1 MADEKL
7 GGVHMGNS
15 RAAEYREMDFLGTL
29 KLNRGLH
36 KNKLKVKIYK
46 NTQVKKH
53 KSSRYEI
60 KGRLRL
66 GATWNGITH
75 SKTSLVTKESSKL
88 LVNGVFDIYD
98 GCVITVEEGATLQIG
113 SGYLNSNSRI
123 YCFKEITIGDDVAIS
138 EEVVIRDSDNHS
150 ILAPDYEMS
159 KPISIG
165 NHVWIGFRAAIL
177 KGVTIGDG
185 SIIAAGAIVTKDVP
199 PNCLAA
205 GVPAKIIKRNIEWK

>member
-1 MADEKL
+1 MAT
-7 GGVHMGNS
+7 
-15 RAAEYREMDFLGTL
+15 F
-29 KLNRGLH
+29 KLNKGFNRQDI
-36 KNKLKVKIYK
+36 KLRVYK
-46 NTQVKKH
+46 KTTVKKH
-53 KSSRYEI
+53 KASRQEI

-66 GATWNGITH
+66 GVTWNGITH
-75 SKTSLVTKESSKL
+75 NRTSLVSKTGSRL
-88 LVNGVFDIYD
+88 VVNGEFDVYEGSI
-98 GCVITVEEGATLQIG
+98 ITIEEGATLQLG

-123 YCFKEITIGDDVAIS
+123 YCFKGITIGDGVVIS

-150 ILAPDYEMS
+150 ILSDDYEMS

-177 KGVTIGDG
+177 KGVTVGDG

-199 PNCLAA
+199 PNCLVA

>member
-1 MADEKL
+1 MAS
-7 GGVHMGNS
+7 G
-15 RAAEYREMDFLGTL
+15 RAAKYKELDLLATY
-29 KLNRGLH
+29 KLNKGFS
-36 KNKLKVKIYK
+36 KNKMNMKVYK
-46 NTQVKKH
+46 NTEVKKH
-53 KSSRYEI
+53 KSSRHEI

-66 GATWNGITH
+66 GVTWNGITH
-75 SKTSLVTKESSKL
+75 NKTSLVSKQSSRL
-88 LVNGVFDIYD
+88 MVAGEFDVYD
-98 GCVITVEEGATLQIG
+98 GCVITVEEGAALQIG

-123 YCFKEITIGDDVAIS
+123 YCFKEITIGHGVAIS